1 MAKKSAASS
10 TEPKGK
16 KKNSG
21 MHPVAIPG
29 TPSEHSPAGTHGAV
43 ADTAPVAAAPKAKA
57 HEGLVNVIIDSRG
70 SQFDPEVHAAH
81 ADGVTPH
88 VDSFGHFIKK
98 AHHYDGAKKAH
109 YGDTH
114 RDA

>member
-29 TPSEHSPAGTHGAV
+29 TPSSEPPAGTHGA
-43 ADTAPVAAAPKAKA
+43 AEQPALPKAKA
-57 HEGLVNVIIDSRG
+57 HEGPVNVITDSRG
-70 SQFDPEVHAAH
+70 QTFDPEVHAAH
-81 ADGVTPH
+81 ADGTTPH
-88 VDSFGHFIKK
+88 VDSFGHFILK

-114 RDA
+114 RHA